1 MIDFLQTNFIHR
13 YISTK
18 KSYIFSSKVRLGE
31 HNLTNSGPDC
41 SDIVCNLGVQDM
53 DVEKII
59 VHESYNK
66 PFSFQNDIALV
77 KLKRKV
83 SENGM

>member
-1 MIDFLQTNFIHR
+1 MQTNFIYG

-18 KSYIFSSKVRLGE
+18 KCYTLSSKVRLGE
-31 HNLTNSGPDC
+31 HDLTNSGPDC
-41 SDIVCNLGVQDM
+41 SDDVCTLGVQDM
-53 DVEKII
+53 DVEKIT

-83 SENGM
+83 SENGR

>member
-1 MIDFLQTNFIHR
+1 MR
-13 YISTK
+13 
-18 KSYIFSSKVRLGE
+18 VGE
-31 HNLTNSGPDC
+31 HDLTNSGPDC
-41 SDIVCNLGVQDM
+41 SDDVCNLGVQDM
-53 DVEKII
+53 DVEKIT

-83 SENGM
+83 SENGKSNYHFRYQTSLHFGWVFKHNNH

>member
-1 MIDFLQTNFIHR
+1 M
-13 YISTK
+13 
-18 KSYIFSSKVRLGE
+18 
-31 HNLTNSGPDC
+31 TNSGPDC

-53 DVEKII
+53 DVEKIT